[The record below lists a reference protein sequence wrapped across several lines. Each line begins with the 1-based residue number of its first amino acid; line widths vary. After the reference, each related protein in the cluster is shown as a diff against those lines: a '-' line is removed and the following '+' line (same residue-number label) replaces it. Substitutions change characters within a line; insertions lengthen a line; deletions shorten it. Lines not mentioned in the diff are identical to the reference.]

1 MIFFRQGLRINRP
14 GNGNR
19 TLTVYITPDN
29 RRFYAAGSIRLYPA
43 LLCEQET
50 AKRLAKVLYHI
61 ISLIFAVYQHV
72 ESDLLLPCNTLR
84 NFCTIKGF
92 VLFLRLF
99 PFPVSRTICFD
110 IPGLREGTDRC
121 GRKLR
126 QAKFRFLQ
134 FLPLA
139 PLRQTYGILFGDAGQ
154 ALTHPV
160 IFTVSLLRK
169 SL

>member
-1 MIFFRQGLRINRP
+1 M
-14 GNGNR
+14 
-19 TLTVYITPDN
+19 
-29 RRFYAAGSIRLYPA
+29 
-43 LLCEQET
+43 
-50 AKRLAKVLYHI
+50 
-61 ISLIFAVYQHV
+61 YQHV

-126 QAKFRFLQ
+126 QAKFRFLDVIKGRLDE
-134 FLPLA
+134 LPLV

-169 SL
+169 KSVIVLITLRFCIVRKVC